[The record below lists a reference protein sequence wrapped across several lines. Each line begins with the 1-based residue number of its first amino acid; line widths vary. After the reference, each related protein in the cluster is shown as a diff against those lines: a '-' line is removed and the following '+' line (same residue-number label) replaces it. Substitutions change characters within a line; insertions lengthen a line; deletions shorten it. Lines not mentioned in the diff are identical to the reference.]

1 MCTVRNA
8 FNRFLYRLSIF
19 MNQRYGID
27 RLFVVLAVL
36 YFVLA
41 VLNAVFDQKWLYVI
55 QLLILIYAM
64 FRVLSKNT
72 AARRREND
80 TVMKLWDMVKRFF
93 CLNRDRIRYRKTH
106 VFRRCPSCSAQLR
119 LLRQSGEHTVR
130 CPRCGNRFNVK
141 IK

>member
-41 VLNAVFDQKWLYVI
+41 VLNAVFAQKWLYVI

-80 TVMKLWDMVKRFF
+80 TVMKLWDTVKRFF

-106 VFRRCPSCSAQLR
+106 VSPPSSLLFRTAEAAEAERGAYRTLSALR
-119 LLRQSGEHTVR
+119 KPL
-130 CPRCGNRFNVK
+130 
-141 IK
+141 

>member
-41 VLNAVFDQKWLYVI
+41 VLNAVFAQKWLYVI

-64 FRVLSKNT
+64 FRVL
-72 AARRREND
+72 
-80 TVMKLWDMVKRFF
+80 
-93 CLNRDRIRYRKTH
+93 
-106 VFRRCPSCSAQLR
+106 
-119 LLRQSGEHTVR
+119 
-130 CPRCGNRFNVK
+130 
-141 IK
+141 

>member
-41 VLNAVFDQKWLYVI
+41 VLNAVFAQKWLYVI

-80 TVMKLWDMVKRFF
+80 TVMKLWDTVKRFF
-93 CLNRDRIRYRKTH
+93 CLNRDRIRYARFPPLSLLFRTAEAAEAERGAYRTLSALRK
-106 VFRRCPSCSAQLR
+106 PL
-119 LLRQSGEHTVR
+119 
-130 CPRCGNRFNVK
+130 
-141 IK
+141 